1 MNKKYIC
8 LSFLFFM
15 ISFLTAQDLCPAN
28 GIDVFGGDMQNIVS
42 WGEPV
47 GNIGCGDFAIDE
59 LPFTHQYNNTG
70 MGDDWLVSGSQGED
84 VAYTLNV
91 SETATYTFN
100 LCSEF
105 TDYDTK
111 IEIFTN
117 DPDCATPVST
127 GNYNDDGPFGTCT
140 ESPAP
145 YTPSYLENISLTP
158 GQYYVVIDG
167 FGGATGN
174 YEISVSLI

>member
-91 SETATYTFN
+91 SETAT
-100 LCSEF
+100 
-105 TDYDTK
+105 
-111 IEIFTN
+111 
-117 DPDCATPVST
+117 
-127 GNYNDDGPFGTCT
+127 
-140 ESPAP
+140 
-145 YTPSYLENISLTP
+145 
-158 GQYYVVIDG
+158 
-167 FGGATGN
+167 
-174 YEISVSLI
+174 